1 MIRSDSTNEALLRK
15 LRQGCRLQDWEE
27 ALVMGLPVHEATM
40 VRDQPVMLDADT
52 VFLMLEGW
60 LCSYQVAGDGK
71 RQIKSFYI
79 AGDIPNVAR
88 VILPGCSSQ
97 YAALGPCRLGLFRA
111 SALREL
117 CRKSAAIA
125 GAIWR
130 LPAVEARVAQ
140 EWIVN
145 LGGRRSLARMAH
157 LLCELSARM
166 NSVGLFDHGECE
178 LPLTQV
184 DLANA
189 LAMTN
194 VHLNLALQRLR
205 SAKLVKLSGKRMMIL
220 DRRELEA
227 IADFDD
233 QYLLRWPTELPDRRN
248 QPRAQPVKEERRK
261 RPWRLW

>member
-1 MIRSDSTNEALLRK
+1 MTEALIT
-15 LRQGCRLQDWEE
+15 RLKRWAELSPPEEE
-27 ALVMGLPVHEATM
+27 ALRTLPGELAVFARGDHPLRGTYEPGCTM
-40 VRDQPVMLDADT
+40 LMVDGWAARYKDT
-52 VFLMLEGW
+52 VNGRRVIIEIMLPGDMTVWSPHQDPGLETVM
-60 LCSYQVAGDGK
+60 VAGG
-71 RQIKSFYI
+71 SVLF
-79 AGDIPNVAR
+79 VA
-88 VILPGCSSQ
+88 PQ
-97 YAALGPCRLGLFRA
+97 AME
-111 SALREL
+111 ALR
-117 CRKSAAIA
+117 AHPAIRH
-125 GAIWR
+125 G
-130 LPAVEARVAQ
+130 L
-140 EWIVN
+140 EWIAKIREAIFAEWLVN
-145 LGGRRSLARMAH
+145 IASRKAYARLAH

-166 NSVGLFDHGECE
+166 NSVGLLDHGECE

-205 SAKLVKLSGKRMMIL
+205 SAKLVKVSGKRLIIL

-261 RPWRLW
+261 KPWRLW

>member
-1 MIRSDSTNEALLRK
+1 MTEALITRLKRWAELSPAEEDALRNLPGEQLCFARGDHPLRGNNEAGCTMLMVDGWAAHYKDTINGKRVIVEILLPGDMTVWSPHHDPGLETVMLASGSVLFVPPEAMDK
-15 LRQGCRLQDWEE
+15 LRQYPAIRHGLSWITKIREAIFAEWLVNIASRKAYARL
-27 ALVMGLPVHEATM
+27 
-40 VRDQPVMLDADT
+40 
-52 VFLMLEGW
+52 
-60 LCSYQVAGDGK
+60 
-71 RQIKSFYI
+71 
-79 AGDIPNVAR
+79 
-88 VILPGCSSQ
+88 
-97 YAALGPCRLGLFRA
+97 
-111 SALREL
+111 
-117 CRKSAAIA
+117 
-125 GAIWR
+125 
-130 LPAVEARVAQ
+130 
-140 EWIVN
+140 
-145 LGGRRSLARMAH
+145 AH